1 MENGA
6 GQDIVVS
13 NVFKD
18 KNGKTQRQFVVEA
31 DRSVVCSLCAS
42 CSRWTDLE
50 ATRNAF
56 YALKSHGGNFLSV
69 RNNPEART
77 HLMVLMERHEGTIV
91 VPGVPSKT
99 NGARLVMGD
108 QEPCKMRKRG
118 AAGTLR
124 GLGEGAVKDEPPR
137 ESLSPPAEKK
147 TRRLV
152 GGASTSV
159 QPAKLIQFKAL
170 KQIHP
175 DLVRAGCLSS
185 RAFPRHRGIMPSFEL
200 ENVDG
205 AIIRSEAHEAFEQF
219 VVAWIFNEIVPRYL
233 FQSKS
238 ARQLRVLELGGGI
251 GAVSTMVQQMIEM
264 LDPSAPHVVF
274 EPNDRLVDG
283 PLMANRERYGSRFEV
298 FRGVLSK
305 SPEVALHTGNID
317 PKHPRAW
324 MWGTVAESKASPLTN
339 CSRKLRKVK
348 GIPLEDVVDYLGGPP
363 TVLIADCEGGLIPV
377 LVDYPEILDSA
388 CTVYYERD
396 PPGDYASMEKLLV
409 VKGFSLTLRANMHRV
424 WVREAAFDDDSDIRV
439 QDEAH
444 HAHATGRPTSTNTL
458 ARVSTASPEWIDR
471 RMAEAVASQ
480 SANALQISKLKGL
493 MSMID
498 TLIDHAKDV
507 GEPDVAAAI
516 SSGARAACEKRM
528 SETARAH
535 VKPSGVRS
543 RGQLLSRAECDCGAG
558 VLKVFGGR
566 DSNIWRARRKA
577 TAPRGKRAR
586 GVSVG
591 RRRKCGVVPRPGRS
605 ITNNRRRLQRL
616 VR

>member
-18 KNGKTQRQFVVEA
+18 KDGITRRQFVVEA
-31 DRSVVCSLCAS
+31 DGSVVCCLCAS
-42 CSRWTDLE
+42 AWRWTDLD

-56 YALKSHGGNFLSV
+56 HALKSHSGNFLSV
-69 RNNPEART
+69 RNNPEARA
-77 HLMVLMERHEGTIV
+77 HLILLMERHEGTIV
-91 VPGVPSKT
+91 IPGVPSKM
-99 NGARLVMGD
+99 NGTRLVSD
-108 QEPCKMRKRG
+108 NKEPCKIRKRG
-118 AAGTLR
+118 AAGNLS
-124 GLGEGAVKDEPPR
+124 GLGEERRKDEPPR
-137 ESLSPPAEKK
+137 ESLSPPSEKK
-147 TRRLV
+147 MRRLA
-152 GGASTSV
+152 GAASTSA
-159 QPAKLIQFKAL
+159 QPTKLIQFKAL

-175 DLVRAGCLSS
+175 DLVRVGSLSS
-185 RAFPRHRGIMPSFEL
+185 RAFPRHRGIMPSFDL
-200 ENVDG
+200 ENVEG

-219 VVAWIFNEIVPRYL
+219 VIAWIFNEIIPRYL
-233 FQSKS
+233 FASKS

-264 LDPSAPHVVF
+264 IDPSAPHVVF

-283 PLMANRERYGSRFEV
+283 PLMANRERYGSRFEI

-305 SPEVALHTGNID
+305 SPEVTLHTGNID

-348 GIPLEDVVDYLGGPP
+348 GIPLEDVVECLGGLP

-377 LVDYPEILDSA
+377 LVDYPEILDSV

-396 PPGDYASMEKLLV
+396 PPGDYTAMEKLLV

-424 WVREAAFDDDSDIRV
+424 WVREAAFDDDGDIGA
-439 QDEAH
+439 QDAVGL
-444 HAHATGRPTSTNTL
+444 ANSSGRNTSTNTL
-458 ARVSTASPEWIDR
+458 SVVSTASPEWIDR
-471 RMAEAVASQ
+471 RMAEAVADQ
-480 SANALQISKLKGL
+480 CANALQISKLKDL
-493 MSMID
+493 LSMID

-535 VKPSGVRS
+535 VQTPGVRS
-543 RGQLLSRAECDCGAG
+543 RGWLLSRAECDCDSG
-558 VLKVFGGR
+558 VLKVLG
-566 DSNIWRARRKA
+566 
-577 TAPRGKRAR
+577 
-586 GVSVG
+586 
-591 RRRKCGVVPRPGRS
+591 
-605 ITNNRRRLQRL
+605 
-616 VR
+616 